1 MRQHGLV
8 VGESG
13 AATQQLTVTNAS
25 HVLRLL
31 WSHHVLHPNRD
42 RASRVHLQK
51 QCAHHQRPV
60 RLLCVVLP
68 PQGKTPPTSVSVILA
83 QCMSETLSWRRS
95 GATRSRKGT
104 TCHAQTCWTLP
115 GLGSRPTLRTP
126 KLARMP
132 RSARGG
138 STNTS
143 AVRQTVQRTS
153 ARAQG
158 VEETRMMLTTS
169 PSYSKN
175 NMSRDHTGHGALKAP
190 QRTAQKGYCAKR
202 ATRGV

>member
-1 MRQHGLV
+1 MRQNGLV

-42 RASRVHLQK
+42 RASRVHLQN

-68 PQGKTPPTSVSVILA
+68 PQGKTPTSASVILA

-115 GLGSRPTLRTP
+115 GLGSRPTLQTP

-138 STNTS
+138 STNIS

-158 VEETRMMLTTS
+158 VEENKDDAHHFTVILQEQHVT
-169 PSYSKN
+169 
-175 NMSRDHTGHGALKAP
+175 
-190 QRTAQKGYCAKR
+190 
-202 ATRGV
+202 